1 MKDEDGNWQPTD
13 VDFSFRPVLKRVPRA
28 LWGERLE
35 QEMNGER
42 YVENVL
48 SGLEIIPAAPP
59 RPGETQWIAKEE
71 LQYTT
76 THLEP
81 AIAFESMTAFT
92 AENIDP
98 NSSITAY
105 LKTSLTGDTTMNNR
119 RSLLEA
125 LGFDYHRLDIELLPG
140 IADELIMEP
149 QVGRLV

>member
-1 MKDEDGNWQPTD
+1 
-13 VDFSFRPVLKRVPRA
+13 
-28 LWGERLE
+28 
-35 QEMNGER
+35 
-42 YVENVL
+42 
-48 SGLEIIPAAPP
+48 
-59 RPGETQWIAKEE
+59 
-71 LQYTT
+71 
-76 THLEP
+76 
-81 AIAFESMTAFT
+81 MTAFT